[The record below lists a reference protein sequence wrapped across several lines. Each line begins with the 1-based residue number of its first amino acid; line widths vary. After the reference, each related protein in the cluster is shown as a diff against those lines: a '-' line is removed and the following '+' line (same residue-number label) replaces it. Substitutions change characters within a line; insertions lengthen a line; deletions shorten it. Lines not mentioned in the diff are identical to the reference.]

1 MTHLLSIIEGAASA
15 AAIVILTWVF
25 AFGKK
30 FQQWNA
36 QGELLKKM
44 QNVQEKMLAR
54 MLSKDDCAKCNN
66 DIGDRIEIH
75 YRQAEDRI
83 KEVKGAAL
91 STAAALE
98 KLTAA
103 QNQVLK
109 DKLDGNHD
117 FLVVVAGKVDKLV
130 ENFAAVA
137 AAVKEHHDAAKRG
150 R

>member
-1 MTHLLSIIEGAASA
+1 
-15 AAIVILTWVF
+15 
-25 AFGKK
+25 
-30 FQQWNA
+30 
-36 QGELLKKM
+36 
-44 QNVQEKMLAR
+44 

-83 KEVKGAAL
+83 KEVKEAAL